1 MILTANPKSFKSS
14 MPNIHLQ
21 TASKKEKI
29 ETNAIRLE
37 TMAAMGPAI
46 SIAPVE
52 MASNTLFTFL

>member
-1 MILTANPKSFKSS
+1 
-14 MPNIHLQ
+14 MPNTHLQ
-21 TASKKEKI
+21 IASKKEKM

-37 TMAAMGPAI
+37 TMAAMGPII